1 MKVNIPGNARLLHSN
16 NLVPFK
22 KRQEAYHLPVAGH
35 DGEASALERTDPG
48 LSAEEQGYVR
58 RYLAYADSFLE
69 NAQREPRASRNG
81 DAWLRVERES
91 KNEAV
96 A

>member
-1 MKVNIPGNARLLHSN
+1 
-16 NLVPFK
+16 VPFK
-22 KRQEAYHLPVAGH
+22 KRSEAYHLPEGGY
-35 DGEASALERTDPG
+35 DREASALERIDPG

-69 NAQREPRASRNG
+69 NAPRAARARRNG
-81 DAWLRVERES
+81 NTWLHVKSES
-91 KNEAV
+91 KKEAV

>member
-1 MKVNIPGNARLLHSN
+1 LKVNIPGNASPLHSY

-22 KRQEAYHLPVAGH
+22 KRREAYHLPGSGR
-35 DGEASALERTDPG
+35 DSEASALERIDPG

-69 NAQREPRASRNG
+69 NAQRAARASRNG
-81 DAWLRVERES
+81 HALLHVKRAS
-91 KNEAV
+91 KKEA
-96 A
+96 AA